1 MVVGFMHR
9 QVVCCCCCCCG
20 NCCSSWVTHSGYF
33 HCWERMYSHY
43 SLLASSVFPLLA
55 ELNFT
60 NFVFMHFL
68 INNALYHV
76 YHVLCCGQEY
86 PDLGFL
92 FFFFLQNTFH
102 TSFRVVFPF
111 QFSIKWCGR
120 NNNTCT
126 ILINIK
132 SDVES
137 QNCGDKT
144 DKLKSII
151 FLIAPIVST
160 QTLF

>member
-1 MVVGFMHR
+1 MVIFTAGRGCTVITACWPVRFFLYWQSWTSQILCLCIFWLTMHCITCIMFCAVDKNI
-9 QVVCCCCCCCG
+9 QIWG
-20 NCCSSWVTHSGYF
+20 SF
-33 HCWERMYSHY
+33 
-43 SLLASSVFPLLA
+43 F
-55 ELNFT
+55 
-60 NFVFMHFL
+60 
-68 INNALYHV
+68 
-76 YHVLCCGQEY
+76 
-86 PDLGFL
+86 